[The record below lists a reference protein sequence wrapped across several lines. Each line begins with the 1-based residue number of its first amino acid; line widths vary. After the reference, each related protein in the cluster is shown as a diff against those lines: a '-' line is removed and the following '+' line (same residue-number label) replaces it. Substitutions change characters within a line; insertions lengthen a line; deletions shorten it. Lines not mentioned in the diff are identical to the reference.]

1 MTILVDLNQVMIA
14 NIMQQIGFSKK
25 TNQGIDENLVRHMI
39 INSLRSYRQKFHK
52 KYGELVIC
60 CDDKNYWRKDV
71 FPYYKSH
78 RKKDREESSF
88 DWNAIFSVLN
98 QVREELKE
106 YFPYKVIHVPR
117 TEADDII
124 ATICSDAG
132 KLNEYHED
140 HERILILSTDK
151 DFIQLQKYV
160 NVDQYSPRDKKYIR
174 SQKPHEYIREHI
186 MRGDRGDG
194 IPNFISSD
202 DTFVL
207 GKRQS
212 RLSTKKIEEWIHKK
226 PEDFCD
232 EEMLRGYKRNESLI
246 DFCQIPEWV
255 HDSILESYY
264 NYKENDR
271 SILMNY
277 FIKKKMK
284 NLMDSLQEF

>member
-140 HERILILSTDK
+140 HERI
-151 DFIQLQKYV
+151 
-160 NVDQYSPRDKKYIR
+160 
-174 SQKPHEYIREHI
+174 

-194 IPNFISSD
+194 IPNFMSSD